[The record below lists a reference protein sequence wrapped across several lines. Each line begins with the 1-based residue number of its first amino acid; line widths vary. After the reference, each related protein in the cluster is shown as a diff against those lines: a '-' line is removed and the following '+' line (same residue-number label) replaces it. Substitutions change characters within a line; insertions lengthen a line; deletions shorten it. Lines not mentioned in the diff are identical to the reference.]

1 MIGALANQGISNLE
15 YFTDWTFSMSM
26 RIDRIFV
33 VVFLLCHFTLFTRA
47 ATLEPGWMSL
57 FDGKS
62 LSGWTANENS
72 DSCKVVD
79 GLIVLNGLRSHL
91 FYTGPV
97 QNHNFAD
104 FQLKMEVMT
113 RPGSNS
119 GVFFHTKYQDAGS
132 LNHGYE
138 AQVNATHSD
147 PRRTGSIFKVKDL
160 EESPAVDNEWFEFE
174 IEVVGQQI
182 TVKVN
187 GKVVN
192 QYIEPV
198 NLVPPQNRP
207 GRKLSSGTIAL
218 QAHDPGSTVYFRN
231 IRIKT
236 PTTEAA
242 AIQASWSASSGDTR
256 KKCRRC
262 CPQKR
267 LFKRR
272 CCR

>member
-1 MIGALANQGISNLE
+1 
-15 YFTDWTFSMSM
+15 MSV
-26 RIDRIFV
+26 RIDRILIV
-33 VVFLLCHFTLFTRA
+33 VVALCHTNMAAMA
-47 ATLEPGWMSL
+47 ATAGSGWVSL

-62 LSGWTANENS
+62 LAGWTANE
-72 DSCKVVD
+72 DKESCWVED
-79 GLIVLNGLRSHL
+79 GKIVLNGLRSHV

-97 QNHNFAD
+97 QNHDFDD

-113 RPGSNS
+113 RPGANS

-132 LNHGYE
+132 LNFGYE
-138 AQVNATHSD
+138 AQVNATHTD

-160 EESPAVDNEWFEFE
+160 DESPAVDNEWFEFE
-174 IEVVGQQI
+174 IEVIGKQI
-182 TVKVN
+182 TVKVD

-192 QYIEPV
+192 QYVEPDD
-198 NLVPPQNRP
+198 LVPPKDRP

-218 QAHDPGSTVYFRN
+218 QAHDPGSTVYMRN

-236 PTTEAA
+236 PATEAA
-242 AIQASWSASSGDTR
+242 AQTSDFKAGEYSQKR
-256 KKCRRC
+256 CHRC
-262 CPQKR
+262 CPQRR